1 MLEIEGI
8 PNPKL
13 YIEDGLHLNVT
24 GYDLWTKIVRD
35 RIALTLN

>member
-1 MLEIEGI
+1 MLETEGT

-13 YIEDGLHLNVT
+13 FIEDGLHLNVT

-35 RIALTLN
+35 RIAQTLN